1 MRGESKRGVIGSCID
16 NACSTTP
23 RRATRRSVPCSPLP
37 RSRSST
43 IMEIKLCRCPRS
55 RARTSWK
62 RIPRWALMPRSTLVY
77 VQVSPSFS
85 AVYLFFVVIF
95 AGPNGNDEAGFS
107 IEQYA
112 QEQIVL
118 VFIDGASSS
127 VSPAILPVIKAS
139 VCTSG

>member
-1 MRGESKRGVIGSCID
+1 
-16 NACSTTP
+16 
-23 RRATRRSVPCSPLP
+23 
-37 RSRSST
+37 
-43 IMEIKLCRCPRS
+43 
-55 RARTSWK
+55 
-62 RIPRWALMPRSTLVY
+62 MPRSTLVY